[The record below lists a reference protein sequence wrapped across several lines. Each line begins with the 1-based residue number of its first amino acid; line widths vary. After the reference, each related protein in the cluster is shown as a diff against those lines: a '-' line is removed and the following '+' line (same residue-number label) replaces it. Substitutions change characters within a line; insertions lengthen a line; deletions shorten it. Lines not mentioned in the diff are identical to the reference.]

1 MYVIGRVFMQ
11 VRVNIHML
19 IPGVR
24 YTFTLRHGLYFR
36 AIFDAYVAVHDVPRC
51 AIRLSQVD
59 DGGDGYIFMTIS
71 NIRFVSVY
79 VLPNSVTRFRPNLN
93 MNMHINQFL

>member
-1 MYVIGRVFMQ
+1 MYVIVRIIMRVY
-11 VRVNIHML
+11 VNIHML
-19 IPGVR
+19 RPGVR
-24 YTFTLRHGLYFR
+24 YTFTLRHGVYFR

-51 AIRLSQVD
+51 AIRLSQID

-79 VLPNSVTRFRPNLN
+79 VLPNYITHFRPDIIAN
-93 MNMHINQFL
+93 MNINQFL